1 MDIKKIKKTLEN
13 IRSELTLYIKN
24 SGSYRETEALT
35 DYIYNYGLIAKY
47 VTGKK
52 IAKIETL
59 INIVEIIVKNQKLN
73 SINPNIDIQKIKKT
87 VENIRLELTLYIKN
101 SGSYIEIEA
110 LTDHEYNNSQI
121 SKYINGKL
129 TAKFETLI
137 GIVEKIEKNKK

>member
-13 IRSELTLYIKN
+13 IRS
-24 SGSYRETEALT
+24 
-35 DYIYNYGLIAKY
+35 
-47 VTGKK
+47 
-52 IAKIETL
+52 
-59 INIVEIIVKNQKLN
+59 
-73 SINPNIDIQKIKKT
+73 
-87 VENIRLELTLYIKN
+87 ELTLYIKN